1 MQTHTGSR
9 IRSGR
14 RAGLYLQSGLSLIEL
29 ITSLLIVAVL
39 MRVAVPS
46 FNSVIRDN
54 RLLSGGNGIMGA
66 IAFAR
71 SEAVRRGRL
80 VTVCPTSDGKVCG
93 SDWAAGWMVYVE
105 GPDVAVG
112 TAPPAD
118 VTVAPSIF
126 LQQGEAMKKV
136 AVTRSTGTKN
146 YIRFSSRGQSEEAI
160 AIDVKPSTGCTS
172 GKVSFRR
179 VAVGI
184 AGRPAMTSK
193 ICP

>member
-1 MQTHTGSR
+1 
-9 IRSGR
+9 
-14 RAGLYLQSGLSLIEL
+14 
-29 ITSLLIVAVL
+29 
-39 MRVAVPS
+39 
-46 FNSVIRDN
+46 
-54 RLLSGGNGIMGA
+54 MGA

-93 SDWAAGWMVYVE
+93 SDWAAGWMAYVE
-105 GPDVAVG
+105 GPDVAIG

-160 AIDVKPSTGCTS
+160 ALDIKPSTGCTS

-184 AGRPAMTSK
+184 AGRPAMTSV